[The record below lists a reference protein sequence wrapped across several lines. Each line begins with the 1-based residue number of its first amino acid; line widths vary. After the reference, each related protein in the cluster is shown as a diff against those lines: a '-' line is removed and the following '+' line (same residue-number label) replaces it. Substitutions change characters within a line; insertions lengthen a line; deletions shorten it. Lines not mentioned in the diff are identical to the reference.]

1 MAGKRKNSL
10 FIDYYEIEWE
20 KEFSIKFKEAT
31 E

>member
-20 KEFSIKFKEAT
+20 KAFNVKFE
-31 E
+31 EVE